1 MNSRAEILP
10 NSLPP
15 RGLSRGEAAAY
26 LGVSATLFDA
36 MVRDGRM
43 PQPKR
48 INARCVWDRAKI
60 DRAFEAIPGD
70 EDAVPDDDTW
80 SDIDAA

>member
-1 MNSRAEILP
+1 MNRRAEILP

-15 RGLSRGEAAAY
+15 RGISRGEAAAY
-26 LGVSATLFDA
+26 LGVSASLFDA

-48 INARCVWDRAKI
+48 IGARCVWDRTKV

-70 EDAVPDDDTW
+70 DDVSPDDDTW
-80 SDIDAA
+80 S